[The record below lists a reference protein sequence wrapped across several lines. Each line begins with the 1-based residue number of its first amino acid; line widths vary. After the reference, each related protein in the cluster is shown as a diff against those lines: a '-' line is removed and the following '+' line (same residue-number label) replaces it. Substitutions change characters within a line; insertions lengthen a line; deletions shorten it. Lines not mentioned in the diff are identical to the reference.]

1 MRKQAVL
8 PPAEHSFCVGP
19 QAGGSPAPALQL
31 AALMAGVWHAAAC
44 NDAAS
49 PLLTAAS
56 TALALAALPHS
67 LPALLRLKAWQPAA
81 GAVAHRLGQLLSSE
95 KGLPGRGGRQ
105 SSIGVVEYWQ
115 SGRSGR
121 DSQGSTKL
129 LQGSGDG
136 GDARQ
141 ANSVL
146 GAAAACL
153 VAMRELL
160 PESECHQVSLVALDW
175 LL

>member
-1 MRKQAVL
+1 M
-8 PPAEHSFCVGP
+8 GP

-31 AALMAGVWHAAAC
+31 AALMAGVWHAAAR

-56 TALALAALPHS
+56 PALALAALPHS
-67 LPALLRLKAWQPAA
+67 LPALLHLKAWQPAA

-95 KGLPGRGGRQ
+95 KVLPGKGGLQ
-105 SSIGVVEYWQ
+105 SSNGGVEGGQ

-121 DSQGSTKL
+121 DLQGSADL
-129 LQGSGDG
+129 LQGSGG
-136 GDARQ
+136 GRDARP

-160 PESECHQVSLVALDW
+160 PESECHHVSLVALTW
-175 LL
+175 LC